1 MKDEIKVLQ
10 APKKCEGCGKGKD
23 LDIDMAT
30 LKELKKL
37 ED

>member
-10 APKKCEGCGKGKD
+10 APKKCDGCGGKKD
-23 LDIDMAT
+23 LDIDKET
-30 LKELKKL
+30 LRELKKL